1 MSVENLRLFWVPVNL
16 DCLHVGLLELY
27 AADYCTM
34 NPSSSALSRMYRIL
48 EEKPVGS
55 AARRFLAVGRQCDTA
70 GIRGGRED
78 TDKRLLP
85 QQWTPTYR
93 ITEWVGCAAFVPRR
107 GGIGPSGAL
116 TPGQTGRKALRRLCH
131 H

>member
-55 AARRFLAVGRQCDTA
+55 AARRFLAVAANVTQLEFEEGERTQTK
-70 GIRGGRED
+70 GFFHSSGH
-78 TDKRLLP
+78 P
-85 QQWTPTYR
+85 H
-93 ITEWVGCAAFVPRR
+93 TE
-107 GGIGPSGAL
+107 
-116 TPGQTGRKALRRLCH
+116 
-131 H
+131 